1 MTEANSQVVR
11 SFRRGVKNAST
22 FDDKNLKLLLRFF
35 EDVKLIFTNAEN
47 EDVKTANMFKYYAFL
62 EVFEL

>member
-1 MTEANSQVVR
+1 MTKANSQVVR
-11 SFRRGVKNAST
+11 SFRRGVKNAPT
-22 FDDKNLKLLLRFF
+22 FDDKNPKLLLRFF
-35 EDVKLIFTNAEN
+35 EDVELIFADAGN